1 MFELEEKN
9 KDMEQIMEGALDIIL
24 EKDITI
30 KEKFEEQNQLIL
42 ELKELKNP
50 PIITTLPDILFKS
63 ILEIRENQEDG
74 EYLLHILIKELAN
87 NKDQY
92 IEFLEDK
99 LNTFCNKESIC
110 NCCGTELI
118 YNYHEECVGE
128 FQGSPA
134 YQEFIDDEGYCPY
147 GCMTY

>member
-1 MFELEEKN
+1 MFELEERN

-24 EKDITI
+24 EKDLTI

-42 ELKELKNP
+42 ELRDLKNP

-74 EYLLHILIKELAN
+74 EYLLHILIKELID

-92 IEFLEDK
+92 IKFLEDK
-99 LNTFCNKESIC
+99 LNTFCSKESIC

-128 FQGSPA
+128 FQGSSA
-134 YQEFIDDEGYCPY
+134 YQEFVDDEGYCPY